1 MVAYLACLLVVTQYF
16 GWTTDPRAAGLG
28 EAHAYVVL
36 QVLKLVTNLNYTG
49 TDFLKTKLVEWYQ
62 AALKSDRHAPS
73 KEDRGE
79 EVDGNGEGGRGVREG
94 VQAQCSRC
102 LIWTHEPLQPDFDA
116 KEDRQTDVGDKQTE
130 GLHLIQAV

>member
-73 KEDRGE
+73 QEERGE
-79 EVDGNGEGGRGVREG
+79 KVDEDGDAAEGGASALG
-94 VQAQCSRC
+94 AM
-102 LIWTHEPLQPDFDA
+102 PDKD
-116 KEDRQTDVGDKQTE
+116 Q
-130 GLHLIQAV
+130 